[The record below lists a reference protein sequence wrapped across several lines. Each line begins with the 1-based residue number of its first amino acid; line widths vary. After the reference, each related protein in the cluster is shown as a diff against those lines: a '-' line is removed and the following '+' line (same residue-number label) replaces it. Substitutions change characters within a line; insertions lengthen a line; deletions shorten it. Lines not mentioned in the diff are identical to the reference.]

1 MRLRCHLG
9 QMWSCGNFCL
19 LCLNACGTL
28 IKHSGLAI
36 KFWDTSDVL
45 VRIAEAFIAQMS
57 KSLVPQQLLSSRP
70 DCADRDGFVNNKFE
84 ASKIDP
90 FLLVR
95 HCSKCVIEL
104 LMFCGFDNGNFC
116 IDRMFTDVNK

>member
-1 MRLRCHLG
+1 M
-9 QMWSCGNFCL
+9 
-19 LCLNACGTL
+19 
-28 IKHSGLAI
+28 
-36 KFWDTSDVL
+36 L

-90 FLLVR
+90 FWLVR
-95 HCSKCVIEL
+95 HCSERVIEL
-104 LMFCGFDNGNFC
+104 LMFCGFDDGNFS
-116 IDRMFTDVNK
+116 IDCMFADIDKQSVLCSSKVE